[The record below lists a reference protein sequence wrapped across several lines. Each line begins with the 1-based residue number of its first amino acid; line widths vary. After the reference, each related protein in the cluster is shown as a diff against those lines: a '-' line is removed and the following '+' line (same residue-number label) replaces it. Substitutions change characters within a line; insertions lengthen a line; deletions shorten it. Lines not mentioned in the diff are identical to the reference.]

1 MPRCKA
7 DPSIKRVEVGGFKFP
22 LGVYP
27 VEELTP
33 RAGYTVLFEPA
44 DGGDDSDGASEWEEW
59 PDRYVFDIV
68 VPADRVEPLCRML
81 FSLMPGR
88 IYPIL
93 DVLGQDAYRE
103 IDPYISYD
111 LLGADRFLEVVR
123 ECRDLFFEDGMIGF
137 GAMSEDPFFYVFVDE
152 HKIITVRAQPEL
164 KERIEKILAAFDL
177 EEMSEPAG
185 ADSAAHEHRG
195 VLLSDRSPE
204 GLRFD
209 EIVESL
215 KDEWR
220 LLLNVDSEKNVDED
234 GKELGVTA
242 WRIVVRFDPEDDAPS
257 SYVEVALAAPNLR
270 EAEETAVD
278 AAARLLA
285 DVFPDTHQPAIVLAD
300 RLSREQLADLLK
312 SAATKRRPR
321 LKRQKERSNDPAEPF
336 EPDPPPLETGE
347 LKPGE
352 IWLARTLS

>member
-7 DPSIKRVEVGGFKFP
+7 DPSIKRVETDGFKFP

-27 VEELTP
+27 VESMNP

-44 DGGDDSDGASEWEEW
+44 DGGEDADSGAEWEEW

-111 LLGADRFLEVVR
+111 LLGSDRFLEVVR
-123 ECRDLFFEDGMIGF
+123 ECRDMFFEDGMIGF

-195 VLLSDRSPE
+195 VLLSDHSPD
-204 GLRFD
+204 GLRFE

-220 LLLNVDSEKNVDED
+220 LLLNVDSEKNLDED
-234 GKELGVTA
+234 GKELGTTP
-242 WRIVVRFDPEDDAPS
+242 WRIVVRFDPEDRVPS

-270 EAEETAVD
+270 EAEENAVD
-278 AAARLLA
+278 VAARLLA
-285 DVFPDTHQPAIVLAD
+285 NVEPETHQPAIVIAD
-300 RLSREQLADLLK
+300 RLSREQLSDLLK
-312 SAATKRRPR
+312 SAASRKRPRTKRP
-321 LKRQKERSNDPAEPF
+321 KEALEGLEPF
-336 EPDPPPLETGE
+336 IPDIAPPETGD
-347 LKPGE
+347 LKAGS
-352 IWLARTLS
+352 IWMARVVS

>member
-7 DPSIKRVEVGGFKFP
+7 DPSIKRVEVDGFKFP

-27 VEELTP
+27 VEEMTP
-33 RAGYTVLFEPA
+33 RAGYTVMFEAA
-44 DGGDDSDGASEWEEW
+44 DGGEDAEGNTEWEEW

-68 VPADRVEPLCRML
+68 APADRVEALCRML

-111 LLGADRFLEVVR
+111 LLGTDRFLEIVR
-123 ECRDLFFEDGMIGF
+123 ECRDLFFDDGMIGF

-152 HKIITVRAQPEL
+152 HKIVTVRAQPEL

-177 EEMSEPAG
+177 EEMTDPAG

-195 VLLSDRSPE
+195 VLISDRSPE

-209 EIVESL
+209 ELVESL

-234 GKELGVTA
+234 GKELGITA
-242 WRIVVRFDPEDDAPS
+242 WRIVVRFDPDDEGVPS
-257 SYVEVALAAPNLR
+257 TYVEVALAAPNLR
-270 EAEETAVD
+270 EAEENAVD

-285 DVFPDTHQPAIVLAD
+285 DVSPESHIPVIVVAD
-300 RLSREQLADLLK
+300 RLSREQLSDLLK
-312 SAATKRRPR
+312 SAATRRRPR
-321 LKRQKERSNDPAEPF
+321 PKRPKDRSEADEPFVPDPAPA
-336 EPDPPPLETGE
+336 ETGE
-347 LKPGE
+347 LKAGQ